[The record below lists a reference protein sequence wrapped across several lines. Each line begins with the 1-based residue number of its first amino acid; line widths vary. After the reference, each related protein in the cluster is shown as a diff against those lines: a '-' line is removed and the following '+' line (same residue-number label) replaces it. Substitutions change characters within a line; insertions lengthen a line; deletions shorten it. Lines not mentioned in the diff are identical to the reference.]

1 MKSKVKKFIFNILI
15 WVLLLIVGAFTLM
28 VVCYTAYAVRGAIS
42 EKHIN
47 APEGYEKV
55 LIQEK
60 NGSLY
65 LDGLIESGKIDT
77 LLSKN
82 SPVKVYN
89 DTNLSSYLYLTED
102 DLKDMIISVGIYRNE
117 LKSIDKEVV
126 PDGYE
131 KVLIQEKND
140 FYSHYVD
147 GFVESEKIDVLLSK
161 KSSLKVYHD
170 TNLSSYIYLTEDD
183 LKDMIITVGKHKN
196 EQ

>member
-15 WVLLLIVGAFTLM
+15 WVLLLIAGASTLI
-28 VVCYTAYAVRGAIS
+28 VVCYIAYVVRGAIS
-42 EKHIN
+42 ENYIN

-55 LIQEK
+55 IIQEK

-65 LDGLIESGKIDT
+65 LDGLIESEKIDT

-89 DTNLSSYLYLTED
+89 DTNLSSYVYFTED
-102 DLKDMIISVGIYRNE
+102 DLKDMIITVGIYRNE
-117 LKSIDKEVV
+117 LKSVDKETV

-140 FYSHYVD
+140 FYSCYVD

-161 KSSLKVYHD
+161 NSSVKVYHD
-170 TNLSSYIYLTEDD
+170 TNLSSYVYFTEDD

-196 EQ
+196 E